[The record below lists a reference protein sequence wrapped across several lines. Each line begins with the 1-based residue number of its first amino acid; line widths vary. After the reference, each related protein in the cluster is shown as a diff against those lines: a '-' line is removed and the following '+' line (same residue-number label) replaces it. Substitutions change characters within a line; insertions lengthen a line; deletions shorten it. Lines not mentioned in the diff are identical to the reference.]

1 MARRDKPAG
10 FIETKLNA
18 PAVGDR
24 FVSRRPLF
32 QDFMASPD
40 CNVLSVVAAAGS
52 GKSTLLSE
60 LYQALVADQ
69 VPSCWLSLD
78 AEDDSPAS
86 FATYLIAALGTLNL
100 GRHPDTLNL
109 PRANPA
115 RDFEPLFNDI
125 VATISTLRAPAAIF
139 LDDLQN
145 IRDESLLRFLNKL
158 LHRLPPC
165 VKVAF
170 ASREIP
176 LIDLAKL
183 RVAGRLL
190 EVQQGDLSF
199 SASDTR
205 TFLVQVH
212 NLELDE
218 HDLGALIS
226 TTEGWPTGLQLAALA
241 LRRHRGPPRDLI
253 ERFSGRDSDLTD
265 YLMEAVLNGQPESVR
280 NFLLKTSPL
289 SRMSREL
296 CEAASGDPRAGE
308 LLTQLSRSNLFVLS
322 LDRQGGWYRYH
333 HLFSDFLRHTLRR
346 TNLSAYREI
355 CANAAAWCESS
366 GLTTEAIQYALDGEH
381 FDRACDL
388 IAAHSPALAHMHGD
402 HYTVLEWMRR
412 LPKAYHE
419 RRPEI
424 LLSHAWSRAFSRDAT
439 LSKSLS
445 ERALALLDAP
455 KGGWQLDESARA
467 YHRLLARVI
476 QMMAKGTEDAIDDS
490 LSDGLDLRKRLNE
503 QQPFLAASVCNT
515 ISYCHLTR
523 RELEDSGRAAEDAA
537 RFGKL
542 ADMYYATV
550 WADFLHGLVDIERG
564 SLNSAEFHARRAK
577 ASTRA
582 AGEAAHN
589 YTVSMASLL
598 SAAIAIQR
606 CDYARAAEYVSRA
619 RTFSALFG
627 PLEPLLLA
635 IRCESR
641 ITAWKGDLERARRIL
656 TDSQDM
662 AIGTHQK
669 RLFINLA
676 IEEAR
681 LMLDQ
686 GDLGAA
692 VAIASRAR
700 LLDDDIAESGAC
712 LYQGEHEALGLLRI
726 RLDLTHGKIDSAL
739 RQIMRMLHGLHVER
753 RTSLEQSLR
762 ALKATALWKS
772 QRHNEALRELDKA
785 LAVAAIERHA
795 FPLALAGPDLLPVL
809 HAIHDRRMETPDIA
823 EMAARRTLET
833 LLIATLSN
841 DRSPSRATHTDA
853 VEKALVFEPL
863 TSREVELLRLVEA
876 GLANR
881 QLADTLLISEGTV
894 KWHLHNI
901 FSKIGVRNRTAAA
914 RRARELN
921 LM

>member
-24 FVSRRPLF
+24 FISRRPLF
-32 QDFMASPD
+32 KDFMASPD
-40 CNVLSVVAAAGS
+40 RNVLSVVAAAGS

-60 LYQALVADQ
+60 LYQALVAEQ

-86 FATYLIAALGTLNL
+86 FATYLIAALGTLNQ

-125 VATISTLRAPAAIF
+125 VAMISALQAPVAIF

-145 IRDESLLRFLNKL
+145 LRDEQLLRFLNKL

-170 ASREIP
+170 ASREVP
-176 LIDLAKL
+176 LIDLARL

-199 SASDTR
+199 STSDAR
-205 TFLVQVH
+205 TFLARVH
-212 NLELDE
+212 DLELDE
-218 HDLGALIS
+218 QDLSALIS

-253 ERFSGRDSDLTD
+253 ERFSGRDTDLTD

-289 SRMSREL
+289 SRMSPEL
-296 CEAASGDPRAGE
+296 CRAASGDPRAGE
-308 LLTQLSRSNLFVLS
+308 MLTHLSRANLFVLS
-322 LDRQGGWYRYH
+322 LDRQGSWYRYH
-333 HLFSDFLRHTLRR
+333 HLFSDFLRHALRR
-346 TNLSAYREI
+346 ANPESYREV
-355 CANAAAWCESS
+355 CANAADWCERS
-366 GLTTEAIQYALDGEH
+366 GLMTEAIQYALDGEH

-388 IAAHSPALAHMHGD
+388 IAAHAPALSQTHGD

-412 LPKAYHE
+412 LPAAFHE

-424 LLSHAWSRAFSRDAT
+424 LLSHAWSRAFSRDAA
-439 LSKSLS
+439 LSQALC
-445 ERALALLDAP
+445 ERALTLLDED
-455 KGGWQLDESARA
+455 KEGWPSEESERA
-467 YHRLLARVI
+467 YHRLLALVI
-476 QMMAKGTEDAIDDS
+476 QVMAKGTEDAIDDS
-490 LSDGLDLRKRLNE
+490 LAQGIELRKRLDDR
-503 QQPFLAASVCNT
+503 QPFLAASVCNT

-523 RELEDSGRAAEDAA
+523 RELERSGRAAEDAA
-537 RFGKL
+537 RFGQL

-564 SLNSAEFHARRAK
+564 NLSTAEFHARRAN

-582 AGEAAHN
+582 EGEAARN

-598 SAAIAIQR
+598 SAEIAIQR
-606 CDYARAAEYVSRA
+606 CDYARATEYVSLA

-641 ITAWKGDLERARRIL
+641 ITAWKGDRERARRIL
-656 TDSQDM
+656 TDGQDM
-662 AIGTHQK
+662 AIGTHQE

-686 GDLGAA
+686 GDLAEA
-692 VAIASRAR
+692 VAVASRAR
-700 LLDDDIAESGAC
+700 LLDDEIAESGTC

-726 RLDLTHGKIDSAL
+726 RMDLAHGKVDSAL
-739 RQIMRMLHGLHVER
+739 RQITRIHHGLHVER
-753 RTSLEQSLR
+753 RTSLEQSLK
-762 ALKATALWKS
+762 ALKAIALWKS

-785 LAVAAIERHA
+785 LAIAAPEQHA
-795 FPLALAGPDLLPVL
+795 LPLVLAGPDLLPVL
-809 HAIHDRRMETPDIA
+809 DAIRERRTEAPAAA
-823 EMAARRTLET
+823 EMVARRSLET
-833 LLIATLSN
+833 LLVATLAH
-841 DRSPSRATHTDA
+841 DRSVGRTTHADA
-853 VEKALVFEPL
+853 VEDVLVLEPL
-863 TSREVELLRLVEA
+863 TSREIELLRLVEA

-881 QLADTLLISEGTV
+881 QLADTLLIPEGTV

-914 RRARELN
+914 TRARELN